1 MMKATNSKYGQL
13 LEKAFQKYK
22 CVEYINRDKEECKS
36 ETDVISFKNETP
48 RKNVKKV
55 KNNSNQKRTHRPKI
69 VREKPKSFL
78 EEEDAIIK
86 AAIEEKRGN
95 IKSINIP
102 SLLKQLNRSHA
113 SVEQRIKKLVL
124 TGESGHRL
132 KRFSLEEDMIIMDFV
147 LDKIARS
154 GQNIESVVK
163 FPSDIIELGPILKRT
178 HQSVFERWKSVLL
191 STILGYHRKSLN
203 LDIRTMLATYLA
215 EHFQSIISIDWT
227 EVSKQPEFA
236 GNTEISVRKVFHRL
250 LYKTSKELD
259 IDKGRVTLKQVSE
272 FATGHKHQTRRSES
286 TEKRQL
292 DIVNY
297 FERKCKA
304 KDMKISSVI
313 EVNNRKQ

>member
-1 MMKATNSKYGQL
+1 MTKATNSKYVQL
-13 LEKAFQKYK
+13 LEIAFEKYK
-22 CVEYINRDKEECKS
+22 SVEYICQHDEEECKS
-36 ETDVISFKNETP
+36 ETDVISININNETQ
-48 RKNVKKV
+48 KKIVRV

-78 EEEDAIIK
+78 EAEDAIIK
-86 AAIEEKRGN
+86 AAIKEMRGN
-95 IKSINIP
+95 IKNINIP

-132 KRFSLEEDMIIMDFV
+132 KRFSLEEDMIIMDFI

-154 GQNIESVVK
+154 GKCIESVVK
-163 FPSDIIELGPILKRT
+163 FPSDIIELGPILRRT

-191 STILGYHRKSLN
+191 STILGYHSKSLN
-203 LDIRTMLATYLA
+203 LDIRIMLANYLA
-215 EHFQSIISIDWT
+215 DHFQSIISIDWT

-259 IDKGRVTLKQVSE
+259 IDKGCVTLNQVSDY
-272 FATGHKHQTRRSES
+272 ATGHKHQTKRSEK

-297 FERKCKA
+297 FERRCKA
-304 KDMKISSVI
+304 KDLRISGVI
-313 EVNNRKQ
+313 EV